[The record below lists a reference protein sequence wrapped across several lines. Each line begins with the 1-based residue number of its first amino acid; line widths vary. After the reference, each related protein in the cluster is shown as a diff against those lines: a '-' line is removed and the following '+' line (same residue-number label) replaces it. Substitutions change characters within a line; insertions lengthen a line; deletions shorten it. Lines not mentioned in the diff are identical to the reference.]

1 MRLLDQ
7 SGVLEQRCVSMSHWP
22 REKKHN
28 SLLIWIELAIWFG
41 QFWLIVSLKRTWC
54 VLPPKYAFTSKCRF
68 SIDSIAVSLF
78 GNMTVWTRRNT
89 HNHQRGSVSEQKIQ
103 IIILILKRG
112 PCLLLQLTQQ
122 ITHQIKN
129 NSIESV
135 LPAYSNIWQVLNK
148 GNHWSDQTY
157 TKKLKMRNKPVV
169 NAGHCHVRLLDLS
182 SLLQIRK
189 RSFWKYSY
197 FKKEHLLHS
206 SFVLNSY
213 TGGK

>member
-1 MRLLDQ
+1 MSPPPTLWMFLRRLRWSLYFFCITPG
-7 SGVLEQRCVSMSHWP
+7 GVAAPV
-22 REKKHN
+22 
-28 SLLIWIELAIWFG
+28 
-41 QFWLIVSLKRTWC
+41 
-54 VLPPKYAFTSKCRF
+54 
-68 SIDSIAVSLF
+68 
-78 GNMTVWTRRNT
+78 
-89 HNHQRGSVSEQKIQ
+89 SVSEQKIPK
-103 IIILILKRG
+103 IILILKRG

-169 NAGHCHVRLLDLS
+169 NAGDCHIRLLDLS